1 MMSNLNRCLEFRLRY
16 LDQTN
21 ERDLGFQSRRGKL
34 REGHQENYDSQISP
48 GHISRKKNVQKCTCT
63 PVFIAAVFTI
73 AKMWKQPK
81 CPLTEEWIKKMWQ
94 IYTIDYCSCY
104 LVTKSFQSL
113 CHPMGCSPAAP
124 VSMGFPRQEYW
135 SGEPFPSSGD
145 LPGPRTEPS
154 PALQVDS
161 LPLSHQGCPLEY
173 YLAIKKYET
182 MSFAVS

>member
-81 CPLTEEWIKKMWQ
+81 CPLTEEWIKKMW
-94 IYTIDYCSCY
+94 
-104 LVTKSFQSL
+104 
-113 CHPMGCSPAAP
+113 
-124 VSMGFPRQEYW
+124 
-135 SGEPFPSSGD
+135 
-145 LPGPRTEPS
+145 
-154 PALQVDS
+154 
-161 LPLSHQGCPLEY
+161 
-173 YLAIKKYET
+173 
-182 MSFAVS
+182 

>member
-81 CPLTEEWIKKMWQ
+81 CPLTEEWIKTMWYL
-94 IYTIDYCSCY
+94 YT
-104 LVTKSFQSL
+104 
-113 CHPMGCSPAAP
+113 
-124 VSMGFPRQEYW
+124 E
-135 SGEPFPSSGD
+135 
-145 LPGPRTEPS
+145 
-154 PALQVDS
+154 
-161 LPLSHQGCPLEY
+161 EY
-173 YLAIKKYET
+173 YSAIKKNEIMPFT
-182 MSFAVS
+182 AMWMDLESIILSAVSKTERRNII